1 MFFLL
6 LLCFMVCLVFLHDY
20 FTRKRGYRWEKL
32 SEFPGDTPLPI
43 FGNGLQLGFD
53 ADESAHKLLAMWEKH
68 GKQNIR
74 LSLGSEDWI
83 LLTDPDD
90 IGTILNHSTEI
101 SKPLERNMAMK
112 PFFGNSVSTSEGE
125 RWRSTRKLM
134 APCFNFNTL
143 EAKIDDVN
151 KYCDRLFEVF
161 DTYDENSHVEL
172 YRYLRPFMYD
182 ILCTS
187 LMGVETNLLAD
198 PDHPY
203 LKASGKV
210 IKIVTYNYFSYWRNI
225 RFLFTMSSQYTEMM
239 DTIKTIKQNS
249 TNIISAR
256 RKILNSII
264 EKTRNNN
271 KNIDIDLEEI
281 IESKLNNGG
290 CLLDKLI
297 FSKSSN
303 GESTSDDIINEEIT
317 LLCFTGHYTTTA
329 TISHTLY
336 CLAKY
341 PEIQNRVLEEQRS
354 IFNKN
359 MHKKPT
365 TQELNQMKYLEAVIK
380 ESIRVIP
387 TVTKIGRQLQN
398 DLRFKDGRVAPAG
411 SSVLVF
417 YEAAYKNPT
426 VFPEPE
432 KFNPDRFLDSMHTFA
447 FVPFSAGP
455 RNCIGF
461 RFAWVAMKA
470 TISNILKR
478 YEVSLGDAG
487 TEPQFVSRL
496 VTESKNGIH
505 LKLKKRTY

>member
-1 MFFLL
+1 MFFIL
-6 LLCFMVCLVFLHDY
+6 LLCFIVCLVFLRDY
-20 FTRKRGYRWEKL
+20 SRKRGHRWEKL
-32 SEFPGDTPLPI
+32 SEFPGDTPIPI

-53 ADESAHKLLAMWEKH
+53 ADQSTHKLLAMWERY
-68 GKQNIR
+68 GKQNFR

-90 IGTILNHSTEI
+90 IATILNHPTEI

-112 PFFGNSVSTSEGE
+112 PFFGNSVSTSEGD
-125 RWRSTRKLM
+125 RWKSTRKLM
-134 APCFNFNTL
+134 APSFNFNTL
-143 EAKIDDVN
+143 EGRVDDVN
-151 KYCDRLFEVF
+151 KYCDRLFEIF
-161 DTYDENSHVEL
+161 DTYDGKGHVEL

-182 ILCTS
+182 ILCMS
-187 LMGVETNLLAD
+187 LMGVETNMLAD
-198 PDHPY
+198 CDHPY
-203 LKASGKV
+203 LMAGSKV
-210 IKIVTYNYFSYWRNI
+210 IRIITHNYFSYWRNV
-225 RFLFTMSSQYTEMM
+225 RFLFNVTPQYREMM

-249 TNIISAR
+249 TNLISER
-256 RKILNSII
+256 RKILNSKI
-264 EKTRNNN
+264 EKTLANN
-271 KNIDIDLEEI
+271 KNIDIDMKKI
-281 IESKLNNGG
+281 IESTLNNSG
-290 CLLDKLI
+290 CLLDKFI
-297 FSKSSN
+297 FSKSPN
-303 GESTSDDIINEEIT
+303 GEPTSDDVINEEIT

-341 PEIQNRVLEEQRS
+341 PEIQNRVLEEQKS
-354 IFNKN
+354 IFNN
-359 MHKKPT
+359 NFHTNPT

-398 DLRFKDGRVAPAG
+398 DLTFKDGRVAAAG
-411 SSVLVF
+411 CSVLVF
-417 YEAAYKNPT
+417 YDAAFKNPK

-432 KFNPDRFLDSMHTFA
+432 KFNPERFLDSMHTFA

-478 YEVSLGDAG
+478 YEVMLGDAG

-496 VTESKNGIH
+496 VTESTNGIH
-505 LKLKKRTY
+505 IKLKKRNL